1 MMRRPKK
8 MKSRNTRTKAAFC
21 SKVRELTGRA
31 EPEVD
36 MVVLKSSP
44 VIVRS
49 ILAPIVLRLTTC

>member
-1 MMRRPKK
+1 